1 MASVSVPLFLMENA
15 PDSGIIEAEKVNL
28 CIICQKEKNESL
40 VEKPS
45 SHEKVLKFIEEWA
58 SYGDFSY
65 SKTWGK
71 LRSISPR
78 ELEAKQASW
87 HRSCYKDAVHTGML
101 KRAKERYERQLAC
114 PSESRCKS
122 RNVTVEGP
130 QLTRSKTSPYNKDL
144 CFSFFNQVID
154 KLCITLALFLL
165 ANRSVLLC
173 VCQAM
178 TNSLLN

>member
-1 MASVSVPLFLMENA
+1 MENA

-114 PSESRCKS
+114 PSYRQTLHNVSTCSAGESLCTAVCLSGNDKLS
-122 RNVTVEGP
+122 VKLSTAVAANDAHSIDIKYHKNCWVNNVT
-130 QLTRSKTSPYNKDL
+130 N
-144 CFSFFNQVID
+144 VIR
-154 KLCITLALFLL
+154 KPAS
-165 ANRSVLLC
+165 AAASSS
-173 VCQAM
+173 
-178 TNSLLN
+178 SLE

>member
-114 PSESRCKS
+114 PSESRRKS

-144 CFSFFNQVID
+144 CFFF
-154 KLCITLALFLL
+154 LTRL
-165 ANRSVLLC
+165 S
-173 VCQAM
+173 
-178 TNSLLN
+178 TNSA